1 MGLISAQ
8 TIMSNE
14 KLRRQLAGE
23 AARLMYPREESEYL
37 RAKLK
42 AARRIVSGEP
52 KPSDL
57 PSNREIREQIQTFA
71 RIHEGERR
79 DENLREMRL
88 EALRMMRILKSFRP
102 RLIGST
108 LTGHVRSGS
117 DIDLHLFSDSVAAVT
132 AGLGAG

>member
-14 KLRRQLAGE
+14 KLRRQLAWE
-23 AARLMYPREESEYL
+23 AARLMYTREESEYL

-57 PSNREIREQIQTFA
+57 PSNREIR
-71 RIHEGERR
+71 
-79 DENLREMRL
+79 
-88 EALRMMRILKSFRP
+88 
-102 RLIGST
+102 
-108 LTGHVRSGS
+108 
-117 DIDLHLFSDSVAAVT
+117 
-132 AGLGAG
+132 